1 MHGREGS
8 SKFVKTSV
16 ALSLLTLLL
25 LTTIAFASISR
36 MNAAIGDLEH
46 KQIALFDE
54 AWKVKYLDEALT
66 HSATQYT
73 LTKGD
78 RKWKVR
84 YDDLVVQLDAVLRHL
99 QQNADPSVISNLEQ
113 VSTANDR
120 LVGLETAVFVE
131 VDKGEFDIARSL
143 LAGPYS
149 EQKTIYKDG
158 IDRFFVAERANIDS
172 QLHRA
177 VLLSKWL
184 RIASLIPGVSLAMA
198 VLAIARGYN
207 RSAKLAAAYDDE
219 RNQALRRQET
229 EQRIHRALDL
239 ARNEPE
245 VIAAARDILTAE
257 YSKGDAEIL
266 LADSSRTHLRQVMS
280 TDSTRLEPGCSVPT
294 PEQCPAIRRGVL
306 MVFEDPTN
314 YSSCPHLRS
323 RNVGGCHASCVP
335 ISLMGQTVGVLH
347 GVTRAD
353 QTATELAFNARL
365 LERLGNQVGD
375 RVGVM
380 RTLDRSQ
387 LQASTDSL
395 TGLMNRRSLE
405 QRVAEINDRGVSYSV
420 AFFDLD
426 HFKNLNDTYGHA
438 MGDRS
443 LQVFS
448 KILRDALR
456 TNDLI
461 CRWGGEEFVV
471 ALPDADANTAVLLS
485 ERIRESLVLAL
496 TTGSTPQFTTS
507 AGVASWRHG
516 EHLSDVVAR
525 ADEALLVSKGA
536 GRNRVTVAAPDGAKG
551 TDRTVR

>member
-1 MHGREGS
+1 MHDKDGG

-16 ALSLLTLLL
+16 AVSLLALLL
-25 LTTIAFASISR
+25 LTMVGFASISR
-36 MNAAIGDLEH
+36 MNAAIKNH
-46 KQIALFDE
+46 E
-54 AWKVKYLDEALT
+54 AWRVKYLDEALT
-66 HSATQYT
+66 HSAAQYV

-84 YDDLVVQLDAVLRHL
+84 YDDLVDELDHVLAHL
-99 QQNADPSVISNLEQ
+99 FQNADPSVISNLKQ
-113 VSTANDR
+113 VSAANDR
-120 LVGLETAVFVE
+120 LVDLETAAFAE
-131 VDKGEFDIARSL
+131 VDKGEFDVARSL
-143 LAGPYS
+143 LAGPYA
-149 EQKTIYKDG
+149 EHKAIYKNG
-158 IDRFFVAERANIDS
+158 IDRFFVAERANIDA

-177 VLLSKWL
+177 VTLSKWL
-184 RIASLIPGVSLAMA
+184 RIASLVPGLGLAIA
-198 VLAIARGYN
+198 VIAIARGYN
-207 RSAKLAAAYDDE
+207 RAAKLAAAYDE
-219 RNQALRRQET
+219 QRNQALRRQET
-229 EQRIHRALDL
+229 EQRVYRALDM

-257 YSKGDAEIL
+257 YTNGEAELL

-280 TDSTRLEPGCSVPT
+280 TDPTRLDPGCSVPT
-294 PEQCPAIRRGVL
+294 PEQCPAIRRGTL
-306 MVFEDPTN
+306 MSFDDPTN

-323 RNVGGCHASCVP
+323 RNVAGCHATCVP
-335 ISLMGQTVGVLH
+335 ISLMGQSVGVLH
-347 GVTRAD
+347 GVTQGD
-353 QTATELAFNARL
+353 QPTPELAFNARL
-365 LERLGNQVGD
+365 LERLANQVGD
-375 RVGVM
+375 RIGVM

-405 QRVAEINDRGVSYSV
+405 QRVSDFTERSVSYSV

-426 HFKNLNDTYGHA
+426 HFKTLNDTYGHA
-438 MGDRS
+438 MGDRC

-471 ALPDADANTAVLLS
+471 ALPDADSHTAVMLS
-485 ERIRESLVLAL
+485 DRIRESLVRAL

-507 AGVASWRHG
+507 AGVATWRVG

-525 ADEALLVSKGA
+525 ADDALMVSKTS
-536 GRNRVTVAAPDGAKG
+536 GRNRVTVAAPDGPQRIDHL
-551 TDRTVR
+551 TR